1 MATSAKTSHL
11 FSTLAL
17 RSLTARNRVWVSPMC
32 QYSCEKMDG
41 VPTDWHLVHLG
52 GLARGGAGL
61 VMAEATAVRAD
72 GRISPQCTGIWGE
85 EHVKAWARIT
95 EFISSQGSIPG
106 LQLAHAGRKGSTT
119 APWLGG
125 GVILPDDVENGGWQ
139 TLGPSEEPFNAGGPP
154 CARMTLDDIAA
165 VREAFVSS
173 AERALRAGFKV
184 IELHFAHGYLGHSFL
199 SPAVNKRTD
208 AYGGSFENRIRFPLE
223 TAAAVRAV
231 WPADLPL
238 FARISATDWLPEGE
252 GWDVEQSVRFAQE
265 LKAVGV
271 DLIDVSSGAAVPHAK
286 IPIAPG
292 FQVPLAARVR
302 KDGNG
307 VLVSAVGLI
316 TEPAQAEA
324 ILASGDADAVFLARE
339 MLRDPH
345 WPLHAAKALGVDV
358 AWPKPYMYG
367 KK

>member
-1 MATSAKTSHL
+1 MI
-11 FSTLAL
+11 
-17 RSLTARNRVWVSPMC
+17 R
-32 QYSCEKMDG
+32 
-41 VPTDWHLVHLG
+41 
-52 GLARGGAGL
+52 
-61 VMAEATAVRAD
+61 
-72 GRISPQCTGIWGE
+72 
-85 EHVKAWARIT
+85 
-95 EFISSQGSIPG
+95 
-106 LQLAHAGRKGSTT
+106 
-119 APWLGG
+119 
-125 GVILPDDVENGGWQ
+125 PDDVEAGGWQ
-139 TLGPSEEPFNAGGPP
+139 VIGPSEEPFNAGDPP
-154 CARMTLDDIAA
+154 CRAMNLDDIAA

-173 AERALRAGFKV
+173 AERALRAGFKA

-208 AYGGSFENRIRFPLE
+208 SYGGSFENRIRFPLE

-271 DLIDVSSGAAVPHAK
+271 DLVDVSSGAAVPHAK
-286 IPIAPG
+286 IPVAPG

-302 KDGNG
+302 KGGNG
-307 VLVSAVGLI
+307 VLTSAVGLI